1 MLSIKQ
7 LESAT
12 KADKSKFLHTSA
24 LWETLL
30 QIFRWFQGKVA
41 GSTKMAEKVADKMT
55 LTFDQ
60 NLLSQNL
67 SGQN

>member
-24 LWETLL
+24 LSVILL
-30 QIFRWFQGKVA
+30 QKIA
-41 GSTKMAEKVADKMT
+41 GFNFKLEVLNWKK
-55 LTFDQ
+55 LRFP
-60 NLLSQNL
+60 L
-67 SGQN
+67 